1 MGFNRIEAKI
11 RAKTSIR
18 QGKPNAM
25 RVSMVYLLLTSLLTS
40 LLMSALRFDLPEL
53 LYYYA
58 QRGYEPDEI
67 LSILWSQNAGQIGL
81 SWAMSLV
88 LGIYTM
94 IMALAMSPI
103 LSGWPETRTLAIPIC
118 LTALSSSGGCCG

>member
-53 LYYYA
+53 LYY
-58 QRGYEPDEI
+58 
-67 LSILWSQNAGQIGL
+67 
-81 SWAMSLV
+81 
-88 LGIYTM
+88 
-94 IMALAMSPI
+94 
-103 LSGWPETRTLAIPIC
+103 
-118 LTALSSSGGCCG
+118 